1 LSPAIR
7 AAFDEYFIRFPNEC
21 LDDRLSGDDWGLIE
35 KIQSFLSRLT
45 HTTMSAQG
53 ADATLGKVIPQMD
66 FILGTYENA
75 KEQFKD
81 DPIIATMINSGWSKM
96 EKYYQLLEDT
106 PAYIAATVLSPNLKW
121 EYIESSWNEE
131 WLPKAKEMMRKFWE
145 DEYKPQDLTGFTCEP
160 TSVTDNTFEN
170 WFSTVSAKPSPID
183 EYERYISLPQVFGRN
198 IRERPWE
205 WWLEPQQQTDYPNL
219 SKMAIDVLSIPAMS
233 DAPERL
239 FSSAKQVITDRRNR
253 MGIEAVEALEC
264 L

>member
-1 LSPAIR
+1 MLRTALSPAIR

-145 DEYKPQDLTGFTCEP
+145 DEYKPQDLTGFTCDLRRLLTTP
-160 TSVTDNTFEN
+160 LRIGSRLSLRSHHRSTNTSAIYL
-170 WFSTVSAKPSPID
+170 SRKGLA
-183 EYERYISLPQVFGRN
+183 RISESGHGN
-198 IRERPWE
+198 
-205 WWLEPQQQTDYPNL
+205 
-219 SKMAIDVLSIPAMS
+219 
-233 DAPERL
+233 
-239 FSSAKQVITDRRNR
+239 
-253 MGIEAVEALEC
+253 GG
-264 L
+264 